1 MKNQVNKKVSK
12 LLIALLSLVI
22 MSVACVSLAACN
34 KECTHSKF
42 KLSEDTATCVAG
54 GFITHTCEDCG
65 YAYMEPTPAKGHD
78 YGTAEVVPATCTTDG
93 YTVKTCKTCGFEE
106 KSDATKAT
114 GHLHTS
120 EVTVAATC
128 IANGSKKVVCQDCA
142 QRDRKQLKD
151 FHYLLSSLS
160 FLGRARAHCMAA
172 IRAASTRK
180 PPTGRVSIPIP

>member
-106 KSDATKAT
+106 KSDVTKAT

-120 EVTVAATC
+120 EVVVAATC
-128 IANGSKKVVCQDCA
+128 ITNGSKKVVCQDCGTVVSEET
-142 QRDRKQLKD
+142 
-151 FHYLLSSLS
+151 LLAT
-160 FLGRARAHCMAA
+160 GHAYVDEAVAA
-172 IRAASTRK
+172 TCGAD
-180 PPTGRVSIPIP
+180 GV

>member
-106 KSDATKAT
+106 KIQRYQSNRTSS
-114 GHLHTS
+114 HLRSCRCSNLHH
-120 EVTVAATC
+120 
-128 IANGSKKVVCQDCA
+128 Q
-142 QRDRKQLKD
+142 RKQESRLPGLRHCSKRRN
-151 FHYLLSSLS
+151 F
-160 FLGRARAHCMAA
+160 ARYRSRIC
-172 IRAASTRK
+172 
-180 PPTGRVSIPIP
+180 